1 MEVDTNGRWVNRAQ
15 CQSGQRRESESGG
28 RAEGVRFVPVFIFSI
43 RSSYIE
49 TMQCTINAPC
59 SEFTWQQMR

>member
-15 CQSGQRRESESGG
+15 CQSGQRRESDSGG
-28 RAEGVRFVPVFIFSI
+28 RWRESFLFPVFIFSI